1 MVNGSAVLKQQQQQQ
16 HHETINES
24 HAISEC
30 NSNHLS
36 HGSHFVIFFL
46 IYPSNYEYPRF
57 GSW

>member
-1 MVNGSAVLKQQQQQQ
+1 MVNGSAVLKQQQQ
-16 HHETINES
+16 HHETVVKNES
-24 HAISEC
+24 HAINEC

-46 IYPSNYEYPRF
+46 SVPKRSWIPRF

>member
-1 MVNGSAVLKQQQQQQ
+1 MVNGSAVLKQQQ
-16 HHETINES
+16 HHETIVKNES

-36 HGSHFVIFFL
+36 HGSHFVIFFWV
-46 IYPSNYEYPRF
+46 YPSDHEYPGF